1 MYNLVHATALFYQV
15 ITLNVAVNSY
25 SNALLTL
32 LMSNQFVEIKS
43 TVFKKFEKDNLFQLT
58 CADVV
63 ERFQLWLMLTIIAAR
78 NIIETGGLSLSLSLS
93 SNDSNPL
100 IRSSSILPKSFTIF
114 PFWTGQIMGPFL
126 LVLGSEMLV
135 DWIKHAYITKFNLI
149 KPAIYGRFLDVLA
162 KDYYSNAFADQNLTR
177 RLGLPVIP
185 LSCLFI
191 RASVQTYHMF
201 LATHMPV
208 AIPGTATSLSAA
220 EEVTSTP
227 ATAAALH
234 HVDQILRRALGR
246 STFGS
251 GTLPSADT
259 TPYFNI
265 SAYLTTDDFIA
276 FCTML
281 LSFLLLFLLLL
292 ALKLV
297 LGMCL
302 MSFARRRYT
311 DMKKRESENSTCAEG
326 KRVGGWGV
334 VEVDEDKRRW
344 IYMDDPEGA
353 RRLRER
359 EKMAADRS
367 RDGARTEEGFEGV
380 ERYKMVA
387 KRIW

>member
-1 MYNLVHATALFYQV
+1 
-15 ITLNVAVNSY
+15 
-25 SNALLTL
+25 
-32 LMSNQFVEIKS
+32 
-43 TVFKKFEKDNLFQLT
+43 
-58 CADVV
+58 
-63 ERFQLWLMLTIIAAR
+63 
-78 NIIETGGLSLSLSLS
+78 
-93 SNDSNPL
+93 
-100 IRSSSILPKSFTIF
+100 
-114 PFWTGQIMGPFL
+114 
-126 LVLGSEMLV
+126 
-135 DWIKHAYITKFNLI
+135 
-149 KPAIYGRFLDVLA
+149 
-162 KDYYSNAFADQNLTR
+162 
-177 RLGLPVIP
+177 
-185 LSCLFI
+185 
-191 RASVQTYHMF
+191 MF

-208 AIPGTATSLSAA
+208 AIPSPATLLSAA

-234 HVDQILRRALGR
+234 HVDHILRRALGR

-251 GTLPSADT
+251 GTAPSADT

-265 SAYLTTDDFIA
+265 LTYLTSDDVIA

-292 ALKLV
+292 VLKLV

-302 MSFARRRYT
+302 LSFARRRYR

-353 RRLRER
+353 RKLRER
-359 EKMAADRS
+359 EKLATDRS
-367 RDGARTEEGFEGV
+367 RDGGRTEEGFEGV